1 MNRLD
6 LTIEVLSSED
16 KEEAVRVLLL
26 SYEQYKNSYTNI
38 QEYYDYIE
46 YIRASLD
53 NPLIDQVL
61 IAKIGSEVV
70 GTLQIFSDG
79 FRAYGDLNIPIH
91 APVVR
96 LMGVHPKIRR
106 RGIAR
111 KLLEASINYTKVKG
125 APALYLHTSE
135 KMPDA
140 IRLYERFGF
149 VRSPEYDYDI
159 LDFVVKCFRYDFE
172 R

>member
-1 MNRLD
+1 MNQLD
-6 LTIEVLSSED
+6 ISIEELSSED
-16 KEEAVRVLLL
+16 KEEAVGVLVL

-46 YIRASLD
+46 HIRASLD

-61 IAKIGSEVV
+61 IAKMENEVV
-70 GTLQIFSDG
+70 GTLQIFTDG
-79 FRAYGDLNIPIH
+79 FHAYGDLNIPIN

-96 LMGVHPKIRR
+96 LLGVHPKIRR
-106 RGIAR
+106 SGIAR
-111 KLLEASINYTKVKG
+111 KLLVASTNYTRVKG
-125 APALYLHTSE
+125 ASALYLHTSE

-159 LDFVVKCFRYDFE
+159 LDFTVMCYRYDL
-172 R
+172 